1 MTRIFRVRDSSIFQ
15 KIMAAFLA
23 VLLPLM
29 AITWLINEKGS
40 DSIRTE
46 ISQSVLN
53 STRYY
58 LDALDQEANRIVRY
72 LPKYVTDDDLLELS
86 AAGNDLSYYDRAQSI
101 LNIQKRLALMKDS
114 SPFIKEAK
122 AYIPLMNRTLL
133 SVQYETSIDWDE
145 YIAIQ
150 PNRKRY
156 EEPFIYWRDRLFISM
171 QYPANSQRA
180 PLFAVSAELSTAK
193 IREAL
198 AQIGSSL
205 GGKSAMVNLDRDWH
219 IQSDD
224 DPAYLETVGAFIRE
238 KQAEG
243 QKEGY
248 ATLRYRG
255 QRYLTVYKYS
265 PLWNSYTVSSI
276 PEARMLGP
284 IQKYRVWFWWACA
297 LAVAAVLFFS
307 YSLFRL
313 IYRPLMRLVHSFRRV
328 QQNRLD
334 LIPIDRG
341 HDEFGYL
348 YQAFNDTI
356 QSLKTLIEENYEQ
369 QIRNQRSE
377 LKRLQAQINPHFLY
391 NCFFVL
397 CRLIKSDRH
406 RETAYRFCLYIGEY
420 FHFITR
426 NDADDIPLE
435 LEVKHS
441 RTYMEMQSICY
452 GDRIEASF
460 DGEAPDLVVPRLVL
474 QPIIEN
480 AYKHALGNR
489 LGRGELW
496 VHSEWREDGL
506 AYYVEDN
513 GNGVTDETIERMNKR
528 LRMTGEPFEETTGLV
543 NVHRRL
549 QLRYGPGYGITMS
562 RSELGGLK
570 VRILFGQTAADE
582 QTA

>member
-1 MTRIFRVRDSSIFQ
+1 MTRFFRLRDYSIVQ

-58 LDALDQEANRIVRY
+58 LDALDQEADRIVRY

-86 AAGNDLSYYDRAQSI
+86 AAGNDLSYYERAQSI

-114 SPFIKEAK
+114 SPFIEKAK
-122 AYIPLMNRTLL
+122 AYIPLLDRTVT
-133 SVQYETSIDWDE
+133 SVGYETSIDREE
-145 YIAIQ
+145 YLAIQ
-150 PNRKRY
+150 PNRRRY
-156 EEPFIYWRDRLFISM
+156 EEPFISWHGRLFIGM
-171 QYPANSQRA
+171 QYPANSQRP
-180 PLFAVSAELSTAK
+180 PLFAVSAELSTVK
-193 IREAL
+193 LRQSL
-198 AQIGSSL
+198 AQIGASL
-205 GGKSAMVNLDRDWH
+205 GGKSAMVNLDREWH

-224 DPAYLETVGAFIRE
+224 DPAYLETVAAFARE
-238 KQAEG
+238 RQAAG

-248 ATLRYRG
+248 ATLRYGG
-255 QRYLTVYKYS
+255 QRYLAVYKYS
-265 PLWNSYTVSSI
+265 PLWNAYTVSSV
-276 PEARMLGP
+276 PEANVLGP

-297 LAVAAVLFFS
+297 LAVAVVLFFS

-328 QQNRLD
+328 QQNRFD
-334 LIPIDRG
+334 PIPIDRG
-341 HDEFGYL
+341 RDEFGYL
-348 YQAFNDTI
+348 YEAFNDTVH
-356 QSLKTLIEENYEQ
+356 SLKTLIRDNYEQ
-369 QIRNQRSE
+369 QIRSQRSE
-377 LKRLQAQINPHFLY
+377 LKRLQSQINPHFLY

-397 CRLIKSDRH
+397 LRLIKSDRH
-406 RETAYRFCLYIGEY
+406 KETAYRFCLYIGEY

-435 LEVKHS
+435 TEVEHS
-441 RTYMEMQSICY
+441 RTYVEMQKICY
-452 GDRIEASF
+452 GERIEASF
-460 DGEAPDLVVPRLVL
+460 DVEAPDIVVPRLVL

-480 AYKHALGNR
+480 AYKHALGNMPGKGALR
-489 LGRGELW
+489 VRGERHEGGW
-496 VHSEWREDGL
+496 
-506 AYYVEDN
+506 ACCVEDN
-513 GNGVTDETIERMNKR
+513 GDAITDEAIEQMNRK
-528 LRMTGEPFEETTGLV
+528 LRVTGQPLEETTGLV

-549 QLRYGPGYGITMS
+549 QLRYGPGFGISMM

-570 VRILFGQTAADE
+570 VRILFGHSTANE